1 MIGAS
6 GHGWGLA
13 IFPLG
18 AVVIAYLFALV
29 LLKQFVARPRP
40 YRLVWAV
47 ALLMYG
53 VASQSMFLG
62 VLRGWSPLDYRLYW
76 LLGAVLNV
84 PFLFQGEVYLLARN
98 RWLAYATLIV
108 LLAATAFAAVK
119 VSQAPLHAALLR
131 EKLPLGKDVF
141 GDHSLP
147 YRLAQFYAFPAYFLL
162 IGGLVW
168 SAWHMRGTPELRNRT
183 AGTLGIALGAT
194 IVAIGSGVGAG
205 YKVVALFSIAL
216 AVGIAVMFWGF
227 VAAGRPTSPSARPDQ
242 QRAAA
247 SPEP

>member
-1 MIGAS
+1 MIAAS

-18 AVVIAYLFALV
+18 ASVIAFVFAAV
-29 LLKQFVARPRP
+29 LLRQYAARRRI

-47 ALLMYG
+47 ALLMYA
-53 VASQSMFLG
+53 VASLSMFLG
-62 VLRGWSPLDYRLYW
+62 VLRGWSPLDFRLYW

-84 PFLFQGEVYLLARN
+84 PFLFQGEVYLLAGN
-98 RWLAYATLIV
+98 RWIPRVTLVV
-108 LLAATAFAAVK
+108 LLAATAFASIK
-119 VSQAPLHAALLR
+119 VAQAPLHAAALA
-131 EKLPLGKDVF
+131 EKLPLGKEAF

-168 SAWHMRGTPELRNRT
+168 SAWQMRGTPELRNRT
-183 AGTLGIALGAT
+183 GGTLGIALGAT
-194 IVAIGSGVGAG
+194 VVAIASGVGAG
-205 YKVVALFSIAL
+205 YKVVALFSVGL

-227 VAAGRPTSPSARPDQ
+227 VLAGRPSSPAASVDRRP
-242 QRAAA
+242 AAA
-247 SPEP
+247 STTP